1 MKEKADRRRDREKGT
16 ESDRKREGEEGRKEG
31 RKREEERRLIS
42 GGGDGTYVDLGHGD
56 VNEGAEDND
65 EIKTVPGVSEII
77 LK

>member
-1 MKEKADRRRDREKGT
+1 M
-16 ESDRKREGEEGRKEG
+16 
-31 RKREEERRLIS
+31 IS

>member
-1 MKEKADRRRDREKGT
+1 MDREI
-16 ESDRKREGEEGRKEG
+16 EIEKRGRKEE
-31 RKREEERRLIS
+31 RREEEKRLIS

>member
-1 MKEKADRRRDREKGT
+1 MKKKKADRRREREIDREKGI
-16 ESDRKREGEEGRKEG
+16 ERERGGRKEG
-31 RKREEERRLIS
+31 RGKRRREEIS
-42 GGGDGTYVDLGHGD
+42 GGGAGTYVDLGHGD